1 MKFKPESA
9 NKRLAH
15 PDGFGWWEEMRIYS
29 GQQTRREL
37 NMLKIEINSLQLW
50 TGRLSFVMHG
60 ADGCKW
66 VQPEI
71 H

>member
-1 MKFKPESA
+1 
-9 NKRLAH
+9 
-15 PDGFGWWEEMRIYS
+15 
-29 GQQTRREL
+29 
-37 NMLKIEINSLQLW
+37 MLKIEINSLQLW